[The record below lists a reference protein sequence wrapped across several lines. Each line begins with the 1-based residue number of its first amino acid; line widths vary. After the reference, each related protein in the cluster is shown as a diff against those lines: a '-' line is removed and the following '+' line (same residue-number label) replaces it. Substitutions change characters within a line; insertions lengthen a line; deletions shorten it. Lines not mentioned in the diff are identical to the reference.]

1 MTITLNQQLLDLSTP
16 RVMAIMNLTPDS
28 FYDGGQLKNHEQLLA
43 KVQQFID
50 EGASI
55 IDLGGYS
62 TRPGAVNISVEE
74 EMSRVVPVV
83 QLIREHFKNIPLSV
97 DTFRSQVA
105 RSALEQGASMVND
118 VSGATADDL
127 MLDLISEYQVP
138 YVGMH
143 MRGTPQTMSTLTDYQ
158 DIVFEI
164 RYFFSTLAEKA
175 AKRNINDLIIDPGLG
190 FAKTIAQNFHLL
202 YHLEAFKLL
211 DLPVLIGLSR
221 KSMIYKTLNTT
232 PENALNGSSALH
244 MAALERGAHLL
255 RVHDVKEAQECIK
268 LYTQLRNAASS
279 YEIVPLKK

>member
-268 LYTQLRNAASS
+268 LYTQLRDAAS
-279 YEIVPLKK
+279 

>member
-28 FYDGGQLKNHEQLLA
+28 FYDGGKLKNHEQVLA

-62 TRPGAVNISVEE
+62 TRPGAADISVEE
-74 EMSRVVPVV
+74 EISRVIPVV
-83 QLIREHFKNIPLSV
+83 QLIREHFRAIPLSV

-105 RSALEQGASMVND
+105 RTALEQGASMVND
-118 VSGATADDL
+118 VSGTTADDQ
-127 MLDLISEYQVP
+127 MLDLIAEYQVP

-143 MRGTPQTMSTLTDYQ
+143 MRGTPQTMNTLTDYQ

-164 RYFFSTLAEKA
+164 RYFFSTLAEEA

-202 YHLEAFKLL
+202 YHLDAFKLL
-211 DLPVLIGLSR
+211 ELPVLIGLSR

-268 LYTQLRNAASS
+268 LFTQLRDAAT
-279 YEIVPLKK
+279 

>member
-268 LYTQLRNAASS
+268 LYTQLRDAASS

>member
-28 FYDGGQLKNHEQLLA
+28 FYDGGKLKNHEQVLA

-62 TRPGAVNISVEE
+62 TRPGAADISVEE
-74 EMSRVVPVV
+74 EISRVIPVV
-83 QLIREHFKNIPLSV
+83 QLIREHFRAIPLSV

-105 RSALEQGASMVND
+105 RAALEQGASMVND

-127 MLDLISEYQVP
+127 MLDLIAEYQVP

-143 MRGTPQTMSTLTDYQ
+143 MRGTPQTMNTLTDYQ

-164 RYFFSTLAEKA
+164 RYFFSTLAEEA
-175 AKRNINDLIIDPGLG
+175 AKRNINDLILDPGLG

-202 YHLEAFKLL
+202 YHLDAFKLL
-211 DLPVLIGLSR
+211 ELPVLIGLSR

-268 LYTQLRNAASS
+268 LFTQLRDAAT
-279 YEIVPLKK
+279 

>member
-28 FYDGGQLKNHEQLLA
+28 FYDGGKLKNHEQVLA

-62 TRPGAVNISVEE
+62 TRPGAADISVEE
-74 EMSRVVPVV
+74 EISRVIPVV
-83 QLIREHFKNIPLSV
+83 QLIREHFKAIPLSV

-105 RSALEQGASMVND
+105 RAALEQGASMVND

-127 MLDLISEYQVP
+127 MLDLIAEYQVP

-143 MRGTPQTMSTLTDYQ
+143 MRGTPQTMNTLTDYQ

-164 RYFFSTLAEKA
+164 RYFFSTLAEEA

-202 YHLEAFKLL
+202 YHLDAFKLL
-211 DLPVLIGLSR
+211 ELPVLIGLSR

-268 LYTQLRNAASS
+268 LFTQLRDAAT
-279 YEIVPLKK
+279 

>member
-16 RVMAIMNLTPDS
+16 RVMAVMNLTPDS
-28 FYDGGQLKNHEQLLA
+28 FYDGGKLKNHEQLLS

-62 TRPGAVNISVEE
+62 TRPGAIDISIEE
-74 EMSRVVPVV
+74 EISRVIPVV
-83 QLIREHFKNIPLSV
+83 RLIREHFKAIPLSV
-97 DTFRSQVA
+97 DTFRSQVGRA
-105 RSALEQGASMVND
+105 ALEQGASMVND

-127 MLDLISEYQVP
+127 MLDLIAEYQVP

-143 MRGTPQTMSTLTDYQ
+143 MRGTPQTMNTLTDYQ

-164 RYFFSTLAEKA
+164 RYFFSTLAEEA
-175 AKRNINDLIIDPGLG
+175 AKRNINDLIVDPGLG

-202 YHLEAFKLL
+202 YHLDAFKLL
-211 DLPVLIGLSR
+211 ELPVLIGLSR

-268 LYTQLRNAASS
+268 LFTQLRDAAT
-279 YEIVPLKK
+279 

>member
-83 QLIREHFKNIPLSV
+83 QLIREHFKDITLSV

-202 YHLEAFKLL
+202 YHLDAFKLL
-211 DLPVLIGLSR
+211 DLPILIGLSR
-221 KSMIYKTLNTT
+221 KSMIYKTLNTS

-268 LYTQLRNAASS
+268 LYTQLRDSAS
-279 YEIVPLKK
+279 

>member
-1 MTITLNQQLLDLSTP
+1 MTITLNQQLLDLSTT
-16 RVMAIMNLTPDS
+16 RVMAVMNLTPDS
-28 FYDGGQLKNHEQLLA
+28 FYDGGKLKNHDQLLA

-62 TRPGAVNISVEE
+62 TRPGAIDISIEE
-74 EMSRVVPVV
+74 EISRVIPVV
-83 QLIREHFKNIPLSV
+83 RLIREHFKAIPLSV

-105 RSALEQGASMVND
+105 RAALEQGASMVND

-127 MLDLISEYQVP
+127 MLDLIAEYQVP

-143 MRGTPQTMSTLTDYQ
+143 MRGTPQTMNTLTDYQ

-164 RYFFSTLAEKA
+164 RYFFSTLAEEA

-202 YHLEAFKLL
+202 YHLDAFKLL
-211 DLPVLIGLSR
+211 ELPVLIGLSR

-268 LYTQLRNAASS
+268 LFTQLRDAAT
-279 YEIVPLKK
+279 

>member
-28 FYDGGQLKNHEQLLA
+28 FYDGGKLKNHEQVLA

-62 TRPGAVNISVEE
+62 TRPGAADISVEDE
-74 EMSRVVPVV
+74 ISRVIPVV
-83 QLIREHFKNIPLSV
+83 QLIREHFRAIPLSV

-105 RSALEQGASMVND
+105 RAALEQGASMVND

-127 MLDLISEYQVP
+127 MLDLIAEYQVP

-143 MRGTPQTMSTLTDYQ
+143 MRGTPQTMNTLTDYQ

-164 RYFFSTLAEKA
+164 RYFFSTLAEEA

-202 YHLEAFKLL
+202 YHLDAFKLL
-211 DLPVLIGLSR
+211 ELPVLIGLSR

-268 LYTQLRNAASS
+268 LFTQLRDAAT
-279 YEIVPLKK
+279 

>member
-28 FYDGGQLKNHEQLLA
+28 FYDGGKLKNHEQLLA

-62 TRPGAVNISVEE
+62 TRPGAADISIEE
-74 EMSRVVPVV
+74 EMSRVIPVV
-83 QLIREHFKNIPLSV
+83 RIIREHFKDFPLSV

-118 VSGATADDL
+118 VSGSTADDK
-127 MLDLISEYQVP
+127 MLDLIADYQVP

-143 MRGTPQTMSTLTDYQ
+143 MRGTPQTMNTLTDYQ

-164 RYFFSTLAEKA
+164 RYFFSTLAEEA

-202 YHLEAFKLL
+202 YHLDAFKLL
-211 DLPVLIGLSR
+211 ELPVLIGLSR

-268 LYTQLRNAASS
+268 LFTQLRDAAT
-279 YEIVPLKK
+279 

>member
-28 FYDGGQLKNHEQLLA
+28 FYDGGKLKNHEQVLA

-62 TRPGAVNISVEE
+62 TRPGAADISVEE
-74 EMSRVVPVV
+74 EISRVIPVV
-83 QLIREHFKNIPLSV
+83 QLIREHFRAIPLSV

-105 RSALEQGASMVND
+105 RAALEQGASMVND

-127 MLDLISEYQVP
+127 MLDLIAEYQVP

-143 MRGTPQTMSTLTDYQ
+143 MRGTPQTMNTLTDYQ

-164 RYFFSTLAEKA
+164 RYFFSTLAEEA
-175 AKRNINDLIIDPGLG
+175 ANRNINDLIIDPGLG

-202 YHLEAFKLL
+202 YHLDAFKLL
-211 DLPVLIGLSR
+211 ELPVLIGLSR
-221 KSMIYKTLNTT
+221 KSMIYKTLNIT

-268 LYTQLRNAASS
+268 LFTQLRDAAT
-279 YEIVPLKK
+279 

>member
-28 FYDGGQLKNHEQLLA
+28 FYDGGKLKNHEQLLA

-62 TRPGAVNISVEE
+62 TRPGAIDISIEE
-74 EMSRVVPVV
+74 EISRVIPVV
-83 QLIREHFKNIPLSV
+83 RLIREHFKAIPLSV

-105 RSALEQGASMVND
+105 RAALEQGASMVND

-127 MLDLISEYQVP
+127 MLDLIAEYQVP

-143 MRGTPQTMSTLTDYQ
+143 MRGTPQTMNTLTDYQ

-164 RYFFSTLAEKA
+164 RYFFSTLAEEA

-202 YHLEAFKLL
+202 YHLDAFKLL
-211 DLPVLIGLSR
+211 ELPMLIGLSR

-268 LYTQLRNAASS
+268 LFTQLRDAAT
-279 YEIVPLKK
+279 

>member
-74 EMSRVVPVV
+74 EMIRVVPVV

-221 KSMIYKTLNTT
+221 KSMIYKTLNNT

-268 LYTQLRNAASS
+268 LYTQLRNAAS
-279 YEIVPLKK
+279 

>member
-28 FYDGGQLKNHEQLLA
+28 FYDGGKLKNREQVLA

-50 EGASI
+50 EEASI

-62 TRPGAVNISVEE
+62 TRPGAADISVEE
-74 EMSRVVPVV
+74 EISRVIPVV
-83 QLIREHFKNIPLSV
+83 QLIREHFRAIPLSV

-105 RSALEQGASMVND
+105 RAALEQGASMVND

-127 MLDLISEYQVP
+127 MLDLIAEYQVP

-143 MRGTPQTMSTLTDYQ
+143 MRGTPQTMNTLTDYQ

-164 RYFFSTLAEKA
+164 RYFFSTLAEEA
-175 AKRNINDLIIDPGLG
+175 AKRNINDLIVDPGLG

-202 YHLEAFKLL
+202 YHLDAFKLL
-211 DLPVLIGLSR
+211 ELPVLIGLSR

-268 LYTQLRNAASS
+268 LFTQLRDAAT
-279 YEIVPLKK
+279 

>member
-28 FYDGGQLKNHEQLLA
+28 FYDGGELKNHEQLLA

-268 LYTQLRNAASS
+268 LYTQLRDAAS
-279 YEIVPLKK
+279 

>member
-28 FYDGGQLKNHEQLLA
+28 FYDGGKLKNHEQVLA

-62 TRPGAVNISVEE
+62 TRPGAADISVEE
-74 EMSRVVPVV
+74 EISRVIPVV
-83 QLIREHFKNIPLSV
+83 QLIREHFRAIPLSV

-105 RSALEQGASMVND
+105 RAALEQGASMVND
-118 VSGATADDL
+118 VSGATADDQ
-127 MLDLISEYQVP
+127 MLDLIAEYQVP

-143 MRGTPQTMSTLTDYQ
+143 MRGTPQTMNTLTDYQ

-175 AKRNINDLIIDPGLG
+175 AKRNINDLIVDPGLG

-202 YHLEAFKLL
+202 YHLDAFKLL
-211 DLPVLIGLSR
+211 ELPVLIGFSR

-268 LYTQLRNAASS
+268 LFTQLRDAAT
-279 YEIVPLKK
+279 

>member
-28 FYDGGQLKNHEQLLA
+28 FYDGGKLKNHEQLLA
-43 KVQQFID
+43 KVQQVID

-62 TRPGAVNISVEE
+62 TRPGAADISVEE
-74 EMSRVVPVV
+74 EMSRVIPVV
-83 QLIREHFKNIPLSV
+83 RIIREHFKAIPLSV

-105 RSALEQGASMVND
+105 RAALEQGASMVND
-118 VSGATADDL
+118 VSGTTADDQ
-127 MLDLISEYQVP
+127 MLDLIAEYQVP

-143 MRGTPQTMSTLTDYQ
+143 MRGTPQTMNTLTDYQ

-164 RYFFSTLAEKA
+164 RYFFSTLAEEA

-202 YHLEAFKLL
+202 YHLDAFKLL
-211 DLPVLIGLSR
+211 ELPVLIGLSR

-268 LYTQLRNAASS
+268 LFTQLRDAAT
-279 YEIVPLKK
+279 

>member
-28 FYDGGQLKNHEQLLA
+28 FYDGGKLKNHEQVLA

-50 EGASI
+50 EEASI

-62 TRPGAVNISVEE
+62 TRPGAADISVEE
-74 EMSRVVPVV
+74 EISRVIPVV
-83 QLIREHFKNIPLSV
+83 QLIREHFRAIPLSV

-105 RSALEQGASMVND
+105 RAALEQGASMVND

-127 MLDLISEYQVP
+127 MLDLIAEYQVP

-143 MRGTPQTMSTLTDYQ
+143 MRGTPQTMNTLTDYQ

-164 RYFFSTLAEKA
+164 RYFFSTLAEEA
-175 AKRNINDLIIDPGLG
+175 AKRNINDLIVDPGLG

-202 YHLEAFKLL
+202 YHLDAFKLL
-211 DLPVLIGLSR
+211 ELPVLIGLSR

-232 PENALNGSSALH
+232 TENALNGSSALH

-268 LYTQLRNAASS
+268 LFTQLRDAAT
-279 YEIVPLKK
+279 

>member
-28 FYDGGQLKNHEQLLA
+28 FYDGGKLKNHKQLLA

-62 TRPGAVNISVEE
+62 TRPGAADISVEE
-74 EMSRVVPVV
+74 ELSRVIPVV
-83 QLIREHFKNIPLSV
+83 RIIREHFKAIPLSV

-105 RSALEQGASMVND
+105 RAALEQGASMVND
-118 VSGATADDL
+118 VSGATADDQ
-127 MLDLISEYQVP
+127 MLDLIAEYQVP

-143 MRGTPQTMSTLTDYQ
+143 MRGTPQTMNTLTDYQ

-164 RYFFSTLAEKA
+164 RYFFSTLAEEA

-202 YHLEAFKLL
+202 YHLDAFKLL
-211 DLPVLIGLSR
+211 ELPVLIGLSR

-268 LYTQLRNAASS
+268 LFTQLRDAAT
-279 YEIVPLKK
+279 

>member
-268 LYTQLRNAASS
+268 LYTQLRDAAF
-279 YEIVPLKK
+279 

>member
-28 FYDGGQLKNHEQLLA
+28 FYDGGKLKNHEQVLA

-62 TRPGAVNISVEE
+62 TRPGAADISVEE
-74 EMSRVVPVV
+74 EISRVIPVV
-83 QLIREHFKNIPLSV
+83 QLIREHFRAIPLSV

-105 RSALEQGASMVND
+105 RAALEQGASMVND

-127 MLDLISEYQVP
+127 MLDLIAEYQVP

-143 MRGTPQTMSTLTDYQ
+143 MMGTPQTMNTLTDYQ

-164 RYFFSTLAEKA
+164 RYFFSTLAEEA

-190 FAKTIAQNFHLL
+190 FAKTMAQNFHLL
-202 YHLEAFKLL
+202 YHLDAFKLL
-211 DLPVLIGLSR
+211 ELPVLIGLSR

-268 LYTQLRNAASS
+268 LFTQLRDAAT
-279 YEIVPLKK
+279 

>member
-28 FYDGGQLKNHEQLLA
+28 FYDGGKLKNHEQLLA

-62 TRPGAVNISVEE
+62 TRPGAADISIEE
-74 EMSRVVPVV
+74 EMSRVIPVV
-83 QLIREHFKNIPLSV
+83 RIIREHFKDLPLSV

-118 VSGATADDL
+118 VSGSTADDK
-127 MLDLISEYQVP
+127 MLDLIAEYQVP

-143 MRGTPQTMSTLTDYQ
+143 MRGTPQTMNTLTDYQ

-164 RYFFSTLAEKA
+164 RYFFSTLVEEA

-211 DLPVLIGLSR
+211 ELPVLIGLSR

-268 LYTQLRNAASS
+268 LFTQLRDAAT
-279 YEIVPLKK
+279 

>member
-268 LYTQLRNAASS
+268 LYTQLRNAAS
-279 YEIVPLKK
+279 

>member
-28 FYDGGQLKNHEQLLA
+28 FYDGGKLKNHEQLLA

-62 TRPGAVNISVEE
+62 TRPGAADISIEE
-74 EMSRVVPVV
+74 EMSRVIPVV
-83 QLIREHFKNIPLSV
+83 RIIREHFKDFPLSV

-118 VSGATADDL
+118 VSGSTADDK
-127 MLDLISEYQVP
+127 MLDLIADYQVP

-143 MRGTPQTMSTLTDYQ
+143 MRGTPQTMNTLTDYQ

-164 RYFFSTLAEKA
+164 RYFFSTLAEEA

-211 DLPVLIGLSR
+211 ELPVLIGLSR

-268 LYTQLRNAASS
+268 LFTQLRDAAT
-279 YEIVPLKK
+279 

>member
-1 MTITLNQQLLDLSTP
+1 
-16 RVMAIMNLTPDS
+16 
-28 FYDGGQLKNHEQLLA
+28 
-43 KVQQFID
+43 
-50 EGASI
+50 
-55 IDLGGYS
+55 
-62 TRPGAVNISVEE
+62 
-74 EMSRVVPVV
+74 
-83 QLIREHFKNIPLSV
+83 
-97 DTFRSQVA
+97 
-105 RSALEQGASMVND
+105 MVND

-143 MRGTPQTMSTLTDYQ
+143 MRGTPQTMITLTDYQ

-202 YHLEAFKLL
+202 YHLDAFKLI

-268 LYTQLRNAASS
+268 LYTQLRDAAS
-279 YEIVPLKK
+279 

>member
-143 MRGTPQTMSTLTDYQ
+143 MRGTPQTMSTLSDYQ

-268 LYTQLRNAASS
+268 LYTQLRDAAS
-279 YEIVPLKK
+279 

>member
-28 FYDGGQLKNHEQLLA
+28 FYDGGKLKNHEQLLA

-62 TRPGAVNISVEE
+62 TRPGAADISIEE
-74 EMSRVVPVV
+74 EISRVIPVV
-83 QLIREHFKNIPLSV
+83 RIIREHFKDFPLSV

-118 VSGATADDL
+118 VSGSTADDK
-127 MLDLISEYQVP
+127 MLDLIADYQVP

-143 MRGTPQTMSTLTDYQ
+143 MRGTPQTMNTLTDYQ

-164 RYFFSTLAEKA
+164 RYFFSTLAEEA

-202 YHLEAFKLL
+202 YHLDAFKLL
-211 DLPVLIGLSR
+211 ELPVLIGLSR

-268 LYTQLRNAASS
+268 LFTQLRDAAT
-279 YEIVPLKK
+279 

>member
-28 FYDGGQLKNHEQLLA
+28 FYDGGKLKNHEQLLA

-62 TRPGAVNISVEE
+62 TRPGAADISVEE
-74 EMSRVVPVV
+74 EISRVIPVV
-83 QLIREHFKNIPLSV
+83 QLIREHFRAIPLSV

-105 RSALEQGASMVND
+105 RAALEQGASMVND

-127 MLDLISEYQVP
+127 MLDLIAEYQVP

-143 MRGTPQTMSTLTDYQ
+143 MRGTPQTMNTLTDYQ

-164 RYFFSTLAEKA
+164 RYFFSTLAEEA
-175 AKRNINDLIIDPGLG
+175 AKRNINDLIVDPGLG

-202 YHLEAFKLL
+202 YHLDAFKLL
-211 DLPVLIGLSR
+211 ELPVLIGLSR

-268 LYTQLRNAASS
+268 LFTQLRDAAT
-279 YEIVPLKK
+279 

>member
-28 FYDGGQLKNHEQLLA
+28 FYDGGKLKNHGQLLA

-62 TRPGAVNISVEE
+62 TRPGAADISVEE
-74 EMSRVVPVV
+74 EISRVIPVV
-83 QLIREHFKNIPLSV
+83 QLIREHFRAIPLSV

-127 MLDLISEYQVP
+127 MLDLIAEYQVP

-143 MRGTPQTMSTLTDYQ
+143 MRGTPQTMNTLTDYQ

-164 RYFFSTLAEKA
+164 RYFFSTLAEEA

-202 YHLEAFKLL
+202 YHLDAFKLL
-211 DLPVLIGLSR
+211 ELPVLIGLSR

-268 LYTQLRNAASS
+268 LFTQLRDAAT
-279 YEIVPLKK
+279 

>member
-28 FYDGGQLKNHEQLLA
+28 FYDGGKLKNHEQLLA

-62 TRPGAVNISVEE
+62 TRPGAADISIEE
-74 EMSRVVPVV
+74 EISRVIPVV
-83 QLIREHFKNIPLSV
+83 RIIREHFKDFPLSV

-105 RSALEQGASMVND
+105 RAALEQGASMVND

-127 MLDLISEYQVP
+127 MLDLIAEYQVP

-143 MRGTPQTMSTLTDYQ
+143 MRGTPQTMNTLTDYQ

-164 RYFFSTLAEKA
+164 RYFFSTLAEEV

-202 YHLEAFKLL
+202 YHLDAFKLL
-211 DLPVLIGLSR
+211 ELPVLIGLSR

-268 LYTQLRNAASS
+268 LFTQLRDAAT
-279 YEIVPLKK
+279 

>member
-28 FYDGGQLKNHEQLLA
+28 FYDGGKLKNHEQVLA

-62 TRPGAVNISVEE
+62 TRPGAADISVEE
-74 EMSRVVPVV
+74 EISRVIPVV
-83 QLIREHFKNIPLSV
+83 QLIREHFRAIPLSV

-105 RSALEQGASMVND
+105 RAALEQGASMVND

-127 MLDLISEYQVP
+127 MLDLIAEYQVP

-143 MRGTPQTMSTLTDYQ
+143 MRGTPQTMNTLTDYQ

-164 RYFFSTLAEKA
+164 RYFFSTLAEEA
-175 AKRNINDLIIDPGLG
+175 AKRNINDLIVDPGLG

-202 YHLEAFKLL
+202 YHLDAFKLL
-211 DLPVLIGLSR
+211 ELPVLIGLSR

-268 LYTQLRNAASS
+268 LLTQLRDAAT
-279 YEIVPLKK
+279 

>member
-16 RVMAIMNLTPDS
+16 RVMAVMNLTPDS
-28 FYDGGQLKNHEQLLA
+28 FYDGGKLKNHEQVLA

-62 TRPGAVNISVEE
+62 TRPGAADISVEDE
-74 EMSRVVPVV
+74 ISRVIPVV
-83 QLIREHFKNIPLSV
+83 QLIREHFRAIPLSV

-105 RSALEQGASMVND
+105 RAALEQGASMVND

-127 MLDLISEYQVP
+127 MLDLIAEYQVP

-143 MRGTPQTMSTLTDYQ
+143 MRGTPQTMNTLTHYQ

-164 RYFFSTLAEKA
+164 RYFFSTLAEEA

-202 YHLEAFKLL
+202 YHLDAFKLL
-211 DLPVLIGLSR
+211 ELPVLIGLSR

-268 LYTQLRNAASS
+268 LFTQLRDAAT
-279 YEIVPLKK
+279 

>member
-62 TRPGAVNISVEE
+62 TRPGAADISVEE
-74 EMSRVVPVV
+74 EISRVIPVV
-83 QLIREHFKNIPLSV
+83 QLIREHFRAIPLSV
-97 DTFRSQVA
+97 DTFTSQVA
-105 RSALEQGASMVND
+105 RAALEQGASMVND

-127 MLDLISEYQVP
+127 MLDLIAEYQVP

-143 MRGTPQTMSTLTDYQ
+143 MRGTPQTMNTLTDYQ

-164 RYFFSTLAEKA
+164 RYFFSTLAEEA

-202 YHLEAFKLL
+202 YHLNAFKLL
-211 DLPVLIGLSR
+211 ELPVLIGLSR

-232 PENALNGSSALH
+232 PEYALNGSSALH

-268 LYTQLRNAASS
+268 LFTQLRDAAT
-279 YEIVPLKK
+279 

>member
-28 FYDGGQLKNHEQLLA
+28 FYDGGKLKNHEQVLA

-62 TRPGAVNISVEE
+62 TRPGAADISVEE
-74 EMSRVVPVV
+74 EISRVIPVV
-83 QLIREHFKNIPLSV
+83 QLIREHFKAIPLSV

-105 RSALEQGASMVND
+105 RAALEQGASMVND

-127 MLDLISEYQVP
+127 MLDLIAEYQVP

-143 MRGTPQTMSTLTDYQ
+143 MRGTPQTMNTLTDYQ

-164 RYFFSTLAEKA
+164 RYFFSTLAEEA

-202 YHLEAFKLL
+202 YHLDAFKLL
-211 DLPVLIGLSR
+211 ELPVLIGLSR

-268 LYTQLRNAASS
+268 LFTQLKDAAT
-279 YEIVPLKK
+279 

>member
-1 MTITLNQQLLDLSTP
+1 MTITLNKQLLDLSTP

-28 FYDGGQLKNHEQLLA
+28 FYDGGKLKNHEQVLA

-62 TRPGAVNISVEE
+62 TRPGAADISVEE
-74 EMSRVVPVV
+74 EISRVIPVV
-83 QLIREHFKNIPLSV
+83 QLIREHFRAIPLSV

-105 RSALEQGASMVND
+105 RAALEQGASMVND
-118 VSGATADDL
+118 VSGATADDM
-127 MLDLISEYQVP
+127 MLDLIAEYQVP

-143 MRGTPQTMSTLTDYQ
+143 MRGTPQTMNTLTDYQ

-164 RYFFSTLAEKA
+164 RYFFSTLAEEA
-175 AKRNINDLIIDPGLG
+175 AKRNINDLIVDPGLG

-202 YHLEAFKLL
+202 YHLDAFKLL
-211 DLPVLIGLSR
+211 ELPVLIGLSR

-268 LYTQLRNAASS
+268 LFTQLRDAAT
-279 YEIVPLKK
+279 

>member
-83 QLIREHFKNIPLSV
+83 KLIREHFKDIPMSV

-268 LYTQLRNAASS
+268 LYTQLRDAAS
-279 YEIVPLKK
+279 

>member
-28 FYDGGQLKNHEQLLA
+28 FYDGGKLKNHEQVLA

-62 TRPGAVNISVEE
+62 TRPGAADISVEE
-74 EMSRVVPVV
+74 EISRVIPVV
-83 QLIREHFKNIPLSV
+83 QLIREHFRAIPLSV

-105 RSALEQGASMVND
+105 RAALEQGASMVND

-127 MLDLISEYQVP
+127 MLDLIAEYQVP

-143 MRGTPQTMSTLTDYQ
+143 MRGTPQTMNTLTDYQ

-164 RYFFSTLAEKA
+164 RYFFSTLAEEV
-175 AKRNINDLIIDPGLG
+175 AKRNINDLIVDPGLG

-202 YHLEAFKLL
+202 YHLDAFKLL
-211 DLPVLIGLSR
+211 ELPVLIGLSR

-255 RVHDVKEAQECIK
+255 RVHYVKEAQECIK
-268 LYTQLRNAASS
+268 LFTQLRDAAT
-279 YEIVPLKK
+279 

>member
-28 FYDGGQLKNHEQLLA
+28 FYDGGKLKNHDQLLSR
-43 KVQQFID
+43 VQQFID

-62 TRPGAVNISVEE
+62 TRPGAADISVEE
-74 EMSRVVPVV
+74 EISRVIPVV
-83 QLIREHFKNIPLSV
+83 RLIREHFKAIPLSV

-105 RSALEQGASMVND
+105 RAALEQGASMVND

-127 MLDLISEYQVP
+127 MLDLIAEYQVP

-143 MRGTPQTMSTLTDYQ
+143 MRGTPQTMNTLTDYQ

-164 RYFFSTLAEKA
+164 RYFFSTLAEEA

-202 YHLEAFKLL
+202 YHLDAFKLL
-211 DLPVLIGLSR
+211 ELPVLIGLSR

-268 LYTQLRNAASS
+268 LFTQLRDAAT
-279 YEIVPLKK
+279 

>member
-28 FYDGGQLKNHEQLLA
+28 FYDGGKLKNHDQLLSR
-43 KVQQFID
+43 VQQFID

-62 TRPGAVNISVEE
+62 TRPGAADISVEE
-74 EMSRVVPVV
+74 EISRVIPVV
-83 QLIREHFKNIPLSV
+83 RLIREHFKAIPLSV

-105 RSALEQGASMVND
+105 RAALEQGASMVND

-127 MLDLISEYQVP
+127 MLDLIAEYQVP

-143 MRGTPQTMSTLTDYQ
+143 MRGTPQTMNTLTDYQ

-164 RYFFSTLAEKA
+164 RYFFSTLAEEA
-175 AKRNINDLIIDPGLG
+175 AKRNINDLIVDPGLG

-202 YHLEAFKLL
+202 YHLDAFKLL
-211 DLPVLIGLSR
+211 ELPVLIGLSR

-268 LYTQLRNAASS
+268 LFTQLRDAAT
-279 YEIVPLKK
+279 

>member
-16 RVMAIMNLTPDS
+16 RVMAVMNLTPDS
-28 FYDGGQLKNHEQLLA
+28 FYDGGKLKNHEQLLA

-62 TRPGAVNISVEE
+62 TRPGAIDISIEE
-74 EMSRVVPVV
+74 EISRVIPVV
-83 QLIREHFKNIPLSV
+83 RLIREHFKAIPLSV

-105 RSALEQGASMVND
+105 RAALEQGASMVND

-127 MLDLISEYQVP
+127 MLDLIAEYQVP

-143 MRGTPQTMSTLTDYQ
+143 MRGTPQTMNTLTDYQ

-164 RYFFSTLAEKA
+164 RYFFSTLAEEA

-202 YHLEAFKLL
+202 YHLDAFKLL
-211 DLPVLIGLSR
+211 ELPMLIGLSR

-268 LYTQLRNAASS
+268 LFTQLRDAAT
-279 YEIVPLKK
+279 